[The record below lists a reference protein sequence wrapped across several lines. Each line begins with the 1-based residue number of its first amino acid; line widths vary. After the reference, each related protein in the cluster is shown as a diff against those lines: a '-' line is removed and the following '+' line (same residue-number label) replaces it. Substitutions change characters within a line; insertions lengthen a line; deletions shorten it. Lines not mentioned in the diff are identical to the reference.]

1 MNLELIDTFL
11 DLLDTRNFSR
21 TAERLETTQ
30 SAVSG
35 RIKSLEKAVGTRL
48 FYRGRAGAMATP
60 SGLRFEQHARSLK
73 AAWRHARRDVGGL
86 EHYEGTLRVSG
97 QFSLMQTLFLDWIEE
112 LHAANKRLSLQLEAD
127 SSPKIISDLAEG
139 AVDIGVVFAPQFL
152 PDLNIEEIGADR
164 LIMVSTDFDNI
175 SAVTPERYIRACY
188 TAYVERTHAE
198 LLPHLAHSPITA
210 GYEELAI
217 GLIMR
222 LGGTAYLPER
232 AIDRLQNSG
241 VDLKFVA
248 DAPEMQQPV
257 YVAFQRRRRH
267 DPLVNRAMRALK
279 KVAESH
285 FALPAARQSV

>member
-30 SAVSG
+30 SAISG
-35 RIKSLEKAVGTRL
+35 RIKALEKAVGTRL
-48 FYRGRAGAMATP
+48 FYRGRSGAMATP

-97 QFSLMQTLFLDWIEE
+97 QFSLMQSLFLDWIEE
-112 LHAANKRLSLQLEAD
+112 LHKSNRRLSLQLEAD

-139 AVDIGVVFAPQFL
+139 AADIGVVFAPQFL
-152 PDLNIEEIGADR
+152 PDLSIEEIGTER
-164 LIMVSTDFDNI
+164 LVMVSTDFENI
-175 SAVTPERYIRACY
+175 RDVTPDRYIRACY

-198 LLPHLAHSPITA
+198 LLPHLAHSPMTA
-210 GYEELAI
+210 GYEELAV
-217 GLIMR
+217 GLIKR

-232 AIDRLQNSG
+232 AISRLQDSG
-241 VDLKFVA
+241 VDLRVVT

-257 YVAFQRRRRH
+257 YVALQRRRRH
-267 DPLVNRAMRALK
+267 DPLLNKAIRALK
-279 KVAESH
+279 KVAEAH
-285 FALPAARQSV
+285 FSLPPSK